1 MLKNVWLK
9 TPEFFTR
16 PADIVIDYRIGNLRP
31 DLMAGLTVA
40 IVLLPQAIAYA
51 MIAELPPQVGIY
63 SAIVAAIIGA
73 LWGSSNHLHTGPTN
87 AASLLVL
94 TILLPI
100 AEPGTPEFLAAAG
113 IMAIMVGIFRLVL
126 GLARMGLLV
135 NFVSDSVIIGF
146 TAGAGVLIS
155 ANQLRHLLRLNIPS
169 YPSLITTIQAISLN
183 IQDTHLISLALG
195 LIVILV
201 IVLLKKFLP
210 KAPAPLLGM
219 IVGGGLVAFFGL
231 DEQGVSVIGELPR
244 SLPPLSKFSWNWQL
258 ISDLSVGA
266 LAVGAI
272 GLVEAMA
279 IARSISSQSGQR
291 LDSNQEFF
299 GQGLANIA
307 CGFFS
312 GYTTSGSFTRS
323 AVNYDAGGHTPMA
336 SVFSGIFV
344 LIIMVTLGPLG
355 TYVPRTALAGVLLLT
370 AYYMVDRK
378 EIHRIWQ
385 GSREDAYIMVATF
398 LATLLLELQFAV
410 LIGIITS
417 LAIYILR
424 TSVPKVIPVLPA
436 KNFRHFTYQ
445 PDKAPCPQ
453 LAIFDIMGD
462 LYFGAVHHVEEILR
476 QHLEENPSQRYLLL
490 RMISVHQCDISGIHA
505 LESIVQFMRDRGGD
519 VYFMRIQPPVLD
531 LMKSTGFYEY
541 LNPNHCLSYDQSI
554 THIYH
559 HVLDPAICI
568 YECEARVFM
577 ECQNL
582 PKRIDHPLESK
593 IDTQIPIGDVAH
605 ISPIELWQE
614 LHGEKPPL
622 IIDVREPREF
632 KRSHIMQAQSIPLFQ
647 LLSDPSQIS
656 KDHPV
661 VLICH
666 GGRRSTRATY
676 ILTQKGFSNLRFLE
690 GGMLAWESACLLEVV
705 EEMEAKL

>member
-1 MLKNVWLK
+1 MFRKVLSK
-9 TPEFFTR
+9 TPGYFTR
-16 PADIVIDYRIGNLRP
+16 PIEIISSYQRSNIRP

-51 MIAELPPQVGIY
+51 MIAELPPQVGLF
-63 SAIVAAIIGA
+63 SAIIAAIIGA

-126 GLARMGLLV
+126 GMARMGLLV

-169 YPSLITTIQAISLN
+169 YPSLITTIQAITLN

-195 LIVILV
+195 LIVIL
-201 IVLLKKFLP
+201 IIILLKNFIK
-210 KAPAPLLGM
+210 KSPAPLIGM
-219 IVGGGLVAFFGL
+219 VVGGGLVAFFDL
-231 DEQGVSVIGELPR
+231 DQQGVSVIGELPR
-244 SLPPLSKFSWNWQL
+244 TLPPLSNFTWDWQL
-258 ISDLSVGA
+258 LSDLSVGV

-299 GQGLANIA
+299 GQGLANIV
-307 CGFFS
+307 CGLFS

-323 AVNYDAGGHTPMA
+323 AVNYEAGGYTPMA

-344 LIIMVTLGPLG
+344 LVVMVALGPLG

-378 EIHRIWQ
+378 EIRRIWQ
-385 GSREDAYIMVATF
+385 GSREDAFIMVATF
-398 LATLLLELQFAV
+398 LATLFLQLQFAV

-476 QHLEENPSQRYLLL
+476 QYLLENPSQRFLLL

-505 LESIVQFMRDRGGD
+505 LESIVEFMREKGGD
-519 VYFMRIQPPVLD
+519 VYFMRVQPPVLE

-541 LNPNHCLSYDQSI
+541 LKPNHCLSYDQTI

-582 PKRIDHPLESK
+582 PKRIDHPLESR
-593 IDTQIPIGDVAH
+593 ITTQIPIGEVAS
-605 ISPIELWQE
+605 ISPSELWKE
-614 LHGEKPPL
+614 LHGEIAPVV
-622 IIDVREPREF
+622 IDVREPREF
-632 KRSHIMQAQSIPLFQ
+632 ERSHILQAQSIPLFQ
-647 LLSDPSQIS
+647 LLSDATQIS
-656 KDHPV
+656 TEHPV
-661 VLICH
+661 VLVCH
-666 GGRRSTRATY
+666 GGRRSTRVTY
-676 ILTQKGFSNLRFLE
+676 ILTKKGFSNLRFLE
-690 GGMLAWESACLLEVV
+690 GGMLAWESACLFEVV
-705 EEMEAKL
+705 EETEA